1 MNKTFFLMD
10 ADMTLFDFKKAE
22 AAAFRMACSKFGMDV
37 GAEEYALYHRINDA
51 LWKKLEKGEV
61 TQGELRILRF
71 EQLKEA
77 LHADYEPAA
86 LNAVYSHALGEGC
99 YLFEQ
104 ALSIMQYLHRHA
116 KVCILTNGIAEVQ
129 KRRLQLSGLRPY
141 VDALVISQE
150 EGISKPDARIVE
162 RALERI
168 GCTDKRE
175 AVIVGDSLSSDM
187 MAAKNAQVDGIWYNP
202 QGMKNPG
209 GNEYIIAEIKELHE
223 LVRFVHKEDGKNG

>member
-1 MNKTFFLMD
+1 MNKKFFLVD

-22 AAAFRMACSKFGMDV
+22 AAAFRASCAKFGMDV
-37 GAEEYALYHRINDA
+37 GAEEYALYHAINDA

-61 TQGELRILRF
+61 TQGQLRIQRF
-71 EQLKEA
+71 EELKAA
-77 LHADYEPAA
+77 LHADFEPAA
-86 LNAVYSHALGEGC
+86 LNVVFARALGEGC

-168 GCTDKRE
+168 GCKDKRE

-202 QGMKNPG
+202 QGLRKPG
-209 GNEYIIAEIKELHE
+209 DNEYIKAEIKELHE
-223 LVRFVHKEDGKNG
+223 LVRFVHKEDKENG

>member
-1 MNKTFFLMD
+1 MKKSVFLMD

-22 AAAFRMACSKFGMDV
+22 AAAFRMACNKFGMDV
-37 GAEEYALYHRINDA
+37 GAKEYALYHGINDA

-61 TQGELRILRF
+61 TQSGLRVQRF
-71 EQLKEA
+71 VELKEA
-77 LHADYEPAA
+77 LHADFDPAKM
-86 LNAVYSHALGEGC
+86 NVVYSQALGDGC
-99 YLFEQ
+99 FLFPQ

-116 KVCILTNGIAEVQ
+116 KVCILTNGIADVQ
-129 KRRLQLSGLRPY
+129 KRRLNLSGLRPY

-150 EGISKPDARIVE
+150 EGMSKPDARIVE
-162 RALERI
+162 RALERV

-202 QGMKNPG
+202 QGMKNPVE
-209 GNEYIIAEIKELHE
+209 NEYIVAEIKELHE
-223 LVRFVHKEDGKNG
+223 LVRFVRVGDK